1 VTFSNWLVG
10 PFVDAVLQRADG
22 AADAELISAVRGGDA
37 DAYGELFERHVIAAR
52 RLARQLVPPAD
63 AEDLVSEAFAKVFSL
78 LQRGSGPDLAFR
90 AYLLTAI
97 RRLHVDRIRAN
108 ARVQPTEDLEPF
120 DPGVPFRDTAV
131 EGFEN
136 AAAAKAFASLPE
148 RWQAVLWHTEVE
160 GQKPAEVA
168 VLLGMSA
175 NSVSAL
181 AYRAR
186 EGLRQ
191 AFLTMHLQELEDDAC
206 AWTHQNLGAYVR
218 NGISRRDATKVEQ
231 HLTECRRCTAL
242 YLELTE
248 VNSNLAGLLAP
259 LLLGGAAAA
268 YVGSAGGLAAGI
280 AAVKGGA
287 LVLLDRARDLVAAH
301 APASA
306 AAGVAA
312 AVAIGG
318 SAYLFLD
325 DDDTQQATSPS
336 TAAHPDRSGSRP
348 DAAHQRGRERHAG
361 PRRATGSEAGPVTTP
376 PADTTTVTAAP
387 PAPGGPNAS
396 DGAPGPPQQD
406 PGTDQPGGPDQQP
419 GGQQHEPP
427 AQTPP
432 QADLR
437 VTASAS
443 SEAGALHRVVV
454 VVSGLPAGGA
464 ATLSV
469 AGHGVTVVLTH
480 DDRCDSPHPETCRVT
495 STPATLE
502 FSAVTAPASGA
513 SVVFTVTPDDGTA
526 DADRSNNRATVAL
539 GS

>member
-1 VTFSNWLVG
+1 
-10 PFVDAVLQRADG
+10 VDAVLQRTDG

-37 DAYGELFERHVIAAR
+37 DAYGELFERHVTAAR
-52 RLARQLVPPAD
+52 RLARQLMPPAD

-78 LQRGSGPDLAFR
+78 LQRGAGPDLAFR

-136 AAAAKAFASLPE
+136 AAAAKAFGSLPE

-218 NGISRRDATKVEQ
+218 NGISRRDAAKVEE

-248 VNSNLAGLLAP
+248 VNSNLSGLLAP

-280 AAVKGGA
+280 AAAKGGVV
-287 LVLLDRARDLVAAH
+287 VLLDRAKDLVAAH

-318 SAYLFLD
+318 SAYLFI
-325 DDDTQQATSPS
+325 DDDTQPADSPP
-336 TAAHPDRSGSRP
+336 TAAHADPPGSRP
-348 DAAHQRGRERHAG
+348 DADHKPGRERRAA
-361 PRRATGSEAGPVTTP
+361 PRRTNGSEAGPVATT
-376 PADTTTVTAAP
+376 PADTTAVAAAP
-387 PAPGGPNAS
+387 PASDGPNGSDSDPGPQPQNPGPNQTGGP
-396 DGAPGPPQQD
+396 DQQ
-406 PGTDQPGGPDQQP
+406 PDQQP

-427 AQTPP
+427 VQAPP

-454 VVSGLPAGGA
+454 VVSGLRPGGD

-502 FSAVTAPASGA
+502 FSAVAAPASGA
-513 SVVFTVTPDDGTA
+513 SVVFTVSPDGGTA
-526 DADRSNNRATVAL
+526 DADGSNNRATVRL

>member
-1 VTFSNWLVG
+1 M
-10 PFVDAVLQRADG
+10 AVLQRADG
-22 AADAELISAVRGGDA
+22 AADAELISAVRAGDA
-37 DAYGELFERHVIAAR
+37 DAYGELFERHVTAAR
-52 RLARQLVPPAD
+52 RLARQLMPPAD

-218 NGISRRDATKVEQ
+218 NGISRRDAAKVEQ

-248 VNSNLAGLLAP
+248 VNSNLSGLLAP

-268 YVGSAGGLAAGI
+268 YVGSAGGVAAGI
-280 AAVKGGA
+280 AAAKGGV

-318 SAYLFLD
+318 SAYLFID
-325 DDDTQQATSPS
+325 DDDTQPATSPP
-336 TAAHPDRSGSRP
+336 TAAPADRPGPRP
-348 DAAHQRGRERHAG
+348 DAAQEPGRERRAA
-361 PRRATGSEAGPVTTP
+361 PRRTNGSEAGPVAAT
-376 PADTTTVTAAP
+376 PADTTAVTAAP
-387 PAPGGPNAS
+387 PPSGGPDGS
-396 DGAPGPPQQD
+396 DSEPGPQQQN
-406 PGTDQPGGPDQQP
+406 PGPDQTGGPDQQP

-432 QADLR
+432 QTDLR

-454 VVSGLPAGGA
+454 VVSGLAPGGA

-480 DDRCDSPHPETCRVT
+480 DDRCDSPHPKTCRVT

-502 FSAVTAPASGA
+502 FSAVAAPASGA
-513 SVVFTVTPDDGTA
+513 SVAFTVSPDSGTT
-526 DADRSNNRATVAL
+526 DADGSNNRATVRL

>member
-1 VTFSNWLVG
+1 
-10 PFVDAVLQRADG
+10 VDAVLQRADG

-90 AYLLTAI
+90 AYVLTAI

-131 EGFEN
+131 EGFES

-218 NGISRRDATKVEQ
+218 NGISRRDAAKVEQ

-348 DAAHQRGRERHAG
+348 DAAHQRGRERQAAP
-361 PRRATGSEAGPVTTP
+361 PRTNGSEAGPVATA
-376 PADTTTVTAAP
+376 PADTTAVTAAP
-387 PAPGGPNAS
+387 PASGDPNAS
-396 DGAPGPPQQD
+396 DPGPPQQN

>member
-1 VTFSNWLVG
+1 M
-10 PFVDAVLQRADG
+10 AVLQRADG

-37 DAYGELFERHVIAAR
+37 DAYGELFERHVTAAR
-52 RLARQLVPPAD
+52 RLARQLMPPAD

-218 NGISRRDATKVEQ
+218 NGISRRDAAKVEQ

-280 AAVKGGA
+280 AAAKGGV
-287 LVLLDRARDLVAAH
+287 LLLLDRAKDLVVAH

-318 SAYLFLD
+318 SAYLFI
-325 DDDTQQATSPS
+325 DDDTQPATSPP

-348 DAAHQRGRERHAG
+348 DAAHKPGRERRAT
-361 PRRATGSEAGPVTTP
+361 PRRTHSSESGPAAATTP
-376 PADTTTVTAAP
+376 AEAPVAPAP
-387 PAPGGPNAS
+387 PASGGPTGS
-396 DGAPGPPQQD
+396 DSGPGPQQQAPGADHTGGDQPSGGPQQ
-406 PGTDQPGGPDQQP
+406 
-419 GGQQHEPP
+419 EPP
-427 AQTPP
+427 TETPP
-432 QADLR
+432 RADLR

-443 SEAGALHRVVV
+443 SEAGALHRVIV
-454 VVSGLPAGGA
+454 VVSGLPPGGA

-469 AGHGVTVVLTH
+469 AGRGVTVVLTH
-480 DDRCDSPHPETCRVT
+480 DDRCNSPHPQNCRVA
-495 STPATLE
+495 STPATFE
-502 FSAVTAPASGA
+502 FNAVSVPESGA
-513 SVVFTVTPDDGTA
+513 TLVFTVSADGGTT
-526 DADRSNNRATVAL
+526 DADGSNNRATVRL